1 MYDKLL
7 DKKGFFYFCINYWPK
22 VDNSFTSGSFGEMA
36 DGFSK
41 FHDYKQ
47 LPYSG
52 AGYSILF
59 TVISGERKLFLKALN
74 QKQGASA
81 ENLAR
86 LQREYKI
93 LERIYGNE
101 HIVRC
106 IGWREDAEVGPCIVM
121 EYVDGETLT
130 DYLKTH
136 PSSKEKKRILNE
148 LLDALAF
155 IHKHQIVHNDLK
167 PENILVTRNGHNVKL
182 IDFGYA
188 DGDFSLDK
196 ATGGTK
202 AFASPELSRQET
214 TGVESDIYSLGFII
228 KLLFPRRYGWVVRKC
243 QQKEAAKRYH
253 RVSEVGKAIRWRELG
268 IWLALVALVM
278 ALAVLGWPKKKAEE
292 VSAPAQS
299 EPVPQVVTVP
309 DTVVIVQEHRDTVV
323 IEQSNPVKQGYTKTK
338 KEEPVV
344 SNDAVVLNL
353 DSIHEA
359 YQVLYKRF
367 EKKIQDGMKSGEI
380 PYWDYGEIYKDRFV
394 LEMEELHNSM
404 RPKDL
409 ASQAQFETDFKVV
422 YKELVSKI
430 TGLYVGKLPSIGWVG
445 QENPREAD
453 SLRVECQKL
462 YFSINK
468 GLPLER
474 LLQGN

>member
-1 MYDKLL
+1 M
-7 DKKGFFYFCINYWPK
+7 
-22 VDNSFTSGSFGEMA
+22 DNSFTSGSFREIA

-41 FHDYKQ
+41 FHDYKR

-52 AGYSILF
+52 AGYSVLY

-74 QKQGASA
+74 QKQGALA

-93 LERIYGNE
+93 LEQLYGNE

-106 IGWREDAEVGPCIVM
+106 IGWREDANVGPCIVM

-130 DYLKTH
+130 DFLKTH
-136 PSSKEKKRILNE
+136 PSNKEKKRILNE
-148 LLDALAF
+148 LLDAVGF

-167 PENILVTRNGHNVKL
+167 PGNILITHNGHNVKL

-188 DGDFSLDK
+188 DCDSNINK

-202 AFASPELSRQET
+202 AFASPELVRQET
-214 TGVESDIYSLGFII
+214 TDVTSDIYSLGFII

-243 QQKEAAKRYH
+243 QRKDAPERYQ
-253 RVSEVGKAIRWRELG
+253 RVSEVGKAIRWREFG
-268 IWLALVALVM
+268 ILLALVALAM
-278 ALAVLGWPKKKAEE
+278 ALIVLGWPKKMVEE
-292 VSAPAQS
+292 VSAPAQI

-309 DTVVIVQEHRDTVV
+309 DTVVVVQEHRDTVV
-323 IEQSNPVKQGYTKTK
+323 MEQSNSVKQSHTKTK
-338 KEEPVV
+338 QEDSVVGNPVG
-344 SNDAVVLNL
+344 VLNL
-353 DSIHEA
+353 DSIHQA
-359 YQVLYKRF
+359 YQVLYSRF

-380 PYWDYGEIYKDRFV
+380 AYWDYGEIYKDRFA

-409 ASQAQFETDFKVV
+409 ANQAQFETDFKVV
-422 YKELVSKI
+422 SKELVSKI
-430 TGLYVGKLPSIGWVG
+430 SGLYVGKLPSIGWVG
-445 QENPREAD
+445 QENPRKAD
-453 SLRVECQKL
+453 SLRIECQKL
-462 YFSINK
+462 YFNINK
-468 GLPLER
+468 DLPLER

>member
-1 MYDKLL
+1 MANANGDPL
-7 DKKGFFYFCINYWPK
+7 DGNRPRIDYN
-22 VDNSFTSGSFGEMA
+22 GFGEMS

-47 LPYSG
+47 MPYSG
-52 AGYSILF
+52 AGYSVLF

-74 QKQGASA
+74 QKQGATT

-93 LERIYGNE
+93 LEQLYGNE

-106 IGWREDAEVGPCIVM
+106 IGWREDANVGPCIVM

-136 PSSKEKKRILNE
+136 PSNKEKKRILNE
-148 LLDALAF
+148 LLDALAY

-167 PENILVTRNGHNVKL
+167 PENILVSRNGHNVKL

-188 DGDFSLDK
+188 DSDSNIDK

-202 AFASPELSRQET
+202 AYASPELVHQGT
-214 TGVESDIYSLGFII
+214 TDVTSDIYSLGFII
-228 KLLFPRRYGWVVRKC
+228 KLLFPNRYGWAVCKC
-243 QQKEAAKRYH
+243 QRMEAAKRYQ
-253 RVSEVGKAIRWRELG
+253 RVSEVGKAIRWREFG
-268 IWLALVALVM
+268 IWLALVALAM
-278 ALAVLGWPKKKAEE
+278 ALIVLSWPKKKAEE
-292 VSAPAQS
+292 VSAPAQI

-323 IEQSNPVKQGYTKTK
+323 TEHSYSAKRNHTKTK

-344 SNDAVVLNL
+344 SNPAVVLNL

-367 EKKIQDGMKSGEI
+367 EKEIQDGLKSGVI
-380 PYWDYGEIYKDRFV
+380 AYWDYGEIYKDRFA

-409 ASQAQFETDFKVV
+409 AGQAQFETDFNVV
-422 YKELVSKI
+422 SKELVSKI
-430 TGLYVGKLPSIGWVG
+430 SGLYVGKLPSIGWVG
-445 QENPREAD
+445 QENPRKAD
-453 SLRVECQKL
+453 SLRIECQKL
-462 YFSINK
+462 YFNINK
-468 GLPLER
+468 DLPLER

>member
-1 MYDKLL
+1 MDDSY
-7 DKKGFFYFCINYWPK
+7 
-22 VDNSFTSGSFGEMA
+22 TSGSFGEMS

-47 LPYSG
+47 LPYRG

-74 QKQGASA
+74 REQGTSA

-93 LERIYGNE
+93 FEQLYGNE

-106 IGWREDAEVGPCIVM
+106 IGWCEDAEVGPCIVM

-136 PSSKEKKRILNE
+136 PSNKEKKHVLNE
-148 LLDALAF
+148 LLDALGF
-155 IHKHQIVHNDLK
+155 IHKHQVVHNDLK
-167 PENILVTRNGHNVKL
+167 PENILITHNGHNVKL

-188 DGDFSLDK
+188 DCDSSIDK

-228 KLLFPRRYGWVVRKC
+228 KLLFPLRYGWIVRKC
-243 QQKEAAKRYH
+243 QRKEIPERYQ
-253 RVSEVGKAIRWRELG
+253 RVSEVGRAIRRSKIG
-268 IWLALVALVM
+268 IWLALVALAM
-278 ALAVLGWPKKKAEE
+278 ALIVLSWPKKKAEE

-299 EPVPQVVTVP
+299 EPVPQVVTAP

-323 IEQSNPVKQGYTKTK
+323 TEHSYSAKRNHTKTK

-344 SNDAVVLNL
+344 SNPAVVLNL

-380 PYWDYGEIYKDRFV
+380 AYWDYGEIYKDRFV
-394 LEMEELHNSM
+394 LEMEEVHNSA

-422 YKELVSKI
+422 SKELVSKI
-430 TGLYVGKLPSIGWVG
+430 SGLYVGKLPSIGWVG
-445 QENPREAD
+445 QENPRKAD
-453 SLRVECQKL
+453 SLRIECQKL
-462 YFSINK
+462 YFNINK
-468 GLPLER
+468 DLPLER

>member
-1 MYDKLL
+1 
-7 DKKGFFYFCINYWPK
+7 
-22 VDNSFTSGSFGEMA
+22 MA

-41 FHDYKQ
+41 FHDYKR

-52 AGYSILF
+52 AGYSVLY

-74 QKQGASA
+74 RKQGASA

-93 LERIYGNE
+93 LEQLYGNE

-106 IGWREDAEVGPCIVM
+106 IGWCEDAEVGPCIVM

-136 PSSKEKKRILNE
+136 PSNKEKKRILNE
-148 LLDALAF
+148 LLDAVGF

-202 AFASPELSRQET
+202 AFASPELVRQEAT
-214 TGVESDIYSLGFII
+214 DVTSDIYSLGFII

-253 RVSEVGKAIRWRELG
+253 RVSEVGKAIRWREIG
-268 IWLALVALVM
+268 IWLALVALGM
-278 ALAVLGWPKKKAEE
+278 ALFVMSWPKKKVDE
-292 VSAPAQS
+292 VSAPAQTES
-299 EPVPQVVTVP
+299 VPQVVTVP

-323 IEQSNPVKQGYTKTK
+323 MEQSNPVKQIHIKTK
-338 KEEPVV
+338 KEESDVGNLV
-344 SNDAVVLNL
+344 RALNL
-353 DSIHEA
+353 DSIHQA
-359 YQVLYKRF
+359 YQDLYSRF
-367 EKKIQDGMKSGEI
+367 EEAIQDGLKSGEI
-380 PYWDYGEIYKDRFV
+380 AYWDYGEIYKDRFA

-409 ASQAQFETDFKVV
+409 LSQAQFETDFKVV
-422 YKELVSKI
+422 SKELVSKI

-468 GLPLER
+468 DLPLER

>member
-1 MYDKLL
+1 MDDSY
-7 DKKGFFYFCINYWPK
+7 
-22 VDNSFTSGSFGEMA
+22 TSGSFGEMS

-47 LPYSG
+47 LPYRG

-74 QKQGASA
+74 REQGTSA

-93 LERIYGNE
+93 FEQLYGNE

-130 DYLKTH
+130 DYLKTN
-136 PSSKEKKRILNE
+136 PSNKERKRILNE
-148 LLDALAF
+148 LLDAIGF
-155 IHKHQIVHNDLK
+155 IHKHQVVHNDLK
-167 PENILVTRNGHNVKL
+167 PENILVTYNGHNVKL

-188 DGDFSLDK
+188 DCDSSIDK
-196 ATGGTK
+196 ATGGTN
-202 AFASPELSRQET
+202 AFASPELTRQET

-228 KLLFPRRYGWVVRKC
+228 KLLFPHRYGWIVRKC
-243 QQKEAAKRYH
+243 QRKEIPERYQ
-253 RVSEVGKAIRWRELG
+253 RVSEVGRAIRRSKIG
-268 IWLALVALVM
+268 IWLALVALAM
-278 ALAVLGWPKKKAEE
+278 ALIVLSWPKKKAEE
-292 VSAPAQS
+292 NSAPAQT
-299 EPVPQVVTVP
+299 EPVPQVVTAP

-323 IEQSNPVKQGYTKTK
+323 TEHSYSAKRNHTKTK

-344 SNDAVVLNL
+344 SNPAVVLNL

-367 EKKIQDGMKSGEI
+367 EKAIQDGMKSGEI
-380 PYWDYGEIYKDRFV
+380 AYWDYGEIYKDRFV

-422 YKELVSKI
+422 SKELVSKFS
-430 TGLYVGKLPSIGWVG
+430 GLYVGKLPSIGWVG
-445 QENPREAD
+445 QENPRKAD
-453 SLRVECQKL
+453 SLRIECQKL
-462 YFSINK
+462 YFNINK
-468 GLPLER
+468 DLPLER

>member
-1 MYDKLL
+1 MDDSY
-7 DKKGFFYFCINYWPK
+7 
-22 VDNSFTSGSFGEMA
+22 TSGSFGEMS

-47 LPYSG
+47 LPYRG

-74 QKQGASA
+74 REQGTSA

-93 LERIYGNE
+93 FEQLYGNE

-106 IGWREDAEVGPCIVM
+106 IGWCEDAEVGPCIVM

-136 PSSKEKKRILNE
+136 PSNKEKKHVLNE
-148 LLDALAF
+148 LLDAVGF
-155 IHKHQIVHNDLK
+155 IHKHQVVHNDLK
-167 PENILVTRNGHNVKL
+167 PENILITHSGHNVKL

-188 DGDFSLDK
+188 DCDSSIDK
-196 ATGGTK
+196 ATGGTN
-202 AFASPELSRQET
+202 AFASPELSRQEI

-243 QQKEAAKRYH
+243 QRKEAAKRYQ
-253 RVSEVGKAIRWRELG
+253 RVSEIGKEIHRCEFS
-268 IWLALVALVM
+268 IWLILVALVIALVM
-278 ALAVLGWPKKKAEE
+278 ALVVLSWPMKKVEDD
-292 VSAPAQS
+292 SASTQMES
-299 EPVPQVVTVP
+299 VPQVVAAP
-309 DTVVIVQEHRDTVV
+309 DTAVVVQEQRNTVV
-323 IEQSNPVKQGYTKTK
+323 MEQSNPVKQSHTKTK

-344 SNDAVVLNL
+344 SNPAVVLNL

-367 EKKIQDGMKSGEI
+367 EKAIQDGMKSGEI
-380 PYWDYGEIYKDRFV
+380 AYWDYGEIYKDRFA

-422 YKELVSKI
+422 SKELVSKFS
-430 TGLYVGKLPSIGWVG
+430 GLYVGKLPSIGWVG
-445 QENPREAD
+445 QENPRKAD
-453 SLRVECQKL
+453 SLRIECQKL
-462 YFSINK
+462 YFNINK
-468 GLPLER
+468 DLPLER

>member
-1 MYDKLL
+1 M
-7 DKKGFFYFCINYWPK
+7 
-22 VDNSFTSGSFGEMA
+22 DNSFTSGSFEEIA

-52 AGYSILF
+52 AGYSVLY

-74 QKQGASA
+74 REQGGSA

-93 LERIYGNE
+93 LEQLYGNE

-106 IGWREDAEVGPCIVM
+106 IGWREDAEIGPCIVM
-121 EYVDGETLT
+121 EYVDSEILT
-130 DYLKTH
+130 DYLKTN
-136 PSSKEKKRILNE
+136 PSNKERKRILNE
-148 LLDALAF
+148 LLDAVGF
-155 IHKHQIVHNDLK
+155 IHKHQVVHNDLK
-167 PENILVTRNGHNVKL
+167 PENILVTYNGHNVKL

-188 DGDFSLDK
+188 DCDSSIDK

-202 AFASPELSRQET
+202 AFASPELIRQET
-214 TGVESDIYSLGFII
+214 TGVASDIYSLGFII

-243 QQKEAAKRYH
+243 QRKEAAKRYQ
-253 RVSEVGKAIRWRELG
+253 RVSEIGKEIHRCEFS
-268 IWLALVALVM
+268 IWLILVALVM
-278 ALAVLGWPKKKAEE
+278 ALVVLSWPMKKVEDD
-292 VSAPAQS
+292 SASTQMES
-299 EPVPQVVTVP
+299 VPQVVAAP
-309 DTVVIVQEHRDTVV
+309 DTAVVVQEQRNTVV
-323 IEQSNPVKQGYTKTK
+323 MEQSNPVKQSHTKTK

-344 SNDAVVLNL
+344 SNPAVVLNL

-367 EKKIQDGMKSGEI
+367 EKAIQDGMKSGEI
-380 PYWDYGEIYKDRFV
+380 AYWDYGEIYKDRFA

-422 YKELVSKI
+422 SKELVSKFS
-430 TGLYVGKLPSIGWVG
+430 GLYVGKLPSIGWVG
-445 QENPREAD
+445 QENPRKAD
-453 SLRVECQKL
+453 SLRIECQKL
-462 YFSINK
+462 YFNINK
-468 GLPLER
+468 DLPLER

>member
-1 MYDKLL
+1 M
-7 DKKGFFYFCINYWPK
+7 
-22 VDNSFTSGSFGEMA
+22 
-36 DGFSK
+36 
-41 FHDYKQ
+41 
-47 LPYSG
+47 
-52 AGYSILF
+52 
-59 TVISGERKLFLKALN
+59 
-74 QKQGASA
+74 
-81 ENLAR
+81 
-86 LQREYKI
+86 
-93 LERIYGNE
+93 
-101 HIVRC
+101 
-106 IGWREDAEVGPCIVM
+106 
-121 EYVDGETLT
+121 
-130 DYLKTH
+130 
-136 PSSKEKKRILNE
+136 
-148 LLDALAF
+148 
-155 IHKHQIVHNDLK
+155 K
-167 PENILVTRNGHNVKL
+167 PENILITHNGHNVKL

-188 DGDFSLDK
+188 DCDSSIDK
-196 ATGGTK
+196 ATGGTN

-228 KLLFPRRYGWVVRKC
+228 KLLFPHRYGGIVRKC
-243 QQKEAAKRYH
+243 QRKEIPERYQ
-253 RVSEVGKAIRWRELG
+253 RVSEVGRAIRRSKIG
-268 IWLALVALVM
+268 IWLALVALAM
-278 ALAVLGWPKKKAEE
+278 ALIVLGWPKKKVEE
-292 VSAPAQS
+292 VSAPTQI

-323 IEQSNPVKQGYTKTK
+323 IEQSNPVKQSHTKTK

-445 QENPREAD
+445 QENLREAD

-468 GLPLER
+468 DLPLER

>member
-1 MYDKLL
+1 M
-7 DKKGFFYFCINYWPK
+7 
-22 VDNSFTSGSFGEMA
+22 
-36 DGFSK
+36 
-41 FHDYKQ
+41 
-47 LPYSG
+47 PYSG
-52 AGYSILF
+52 AGYSVLY

-93 LERIYGNE
+93 LEQLYGNE

-106 IGWREDAEVGPCIVM
+106 IGWCEDAEVGPCIVM

-130 DYLKTH
+130 DYLKNN

-148 LLDALAF
+148 LLDAVGF
-155 IHKHQIVHNDLK
+155 IHKHQVVHNDLK
-167 PENILVTRNGHNVKL
+167 PENILITHNGHNVKL

-188 DGDFSLDK
+188 DCDSSIDK

-202 AFASPELSRQET
+202 AFASPELTRRET
-214 TGVESDIYSLGFII
+214 TSVTSDIYSLGFII

-243 QQKEAAKRYH
+243 RYQVTEKRYH

-299 EPVPQVVTVP
+299 EPVPQVVTAP

-323 IEQSNPVKQGYTKTK
+323 TEHSYSAKRNHTKTK

-344 SNDAVVLNL
+344 SNPAVVLNL

-367 EKKIQDGMKSGEI
+367 EKEIQDGMKSGVI
-380 PYWDYGEIYKDRFV
+380 AYWDYGEIYKDRFA

-409 ASQAQFETDFKVV
+409 AGQAQFETDFKVV
-422 YKELVSKI
+422 SKGLVSKLS
-430 TGLYVGKLPSIGWVG
+430 GLYVGKLPSIGWVG
-445 QENPREAD
+445 QENPRKAD
-453 SLRVECQKL
+453 SLRIECQKL
-462 YFSINK
+462 YFNINK
-468 GLPLER
+468 DLPLER